1 MPRLW
6 QRISGA
12 SRRRGNRL
20 DTNAIEKS
28 RVAREVAERER
39 HRETGLQPG
48 RSNTDWT
55 YISPPN

>member
-6 QRISGA
+6 QRIRGA
-12 SRRRGNRL
+12 WQRRGNRL

-28 RVAREVAERER
+28 RVAHEVAERER

-55 YISPPN
+55 YIPPPN